1 MWGPRGGGFVFA
13 LNAGFIETLKFL
25 CGVTQAAPAQ
35 RSEARGDDG
44 RDRRAAVGADGA
56 VVGSGGSSHV
66 GIDAV
71 AAEAVAA
78 REDAHGVHLAVLEA
92 DGAREVELRVGLLS
106 SLGVE
111 LGGEGLEAGLDD
123 GVLFGAVLVGLLVE
137 LLDLRV
143 ERVDLVV
150 IGDGVVTSNGTLRIA
165 PGRAGREACALAGAL
180 GHDAI
185 RRHGNKLHR
194 ARVNRALAARS

>member
-1 MWGPRGGGFVFA
+1 M
-13 LNAGFIETLKFL
+13 
-25 CGVTQAAPAQ
+25 
-35 RSEARGDDG
+35 
-44 RDRRAAVGADGA
+44 
-56 VVGSGGSSHV
+56 

-78 REDAHGVHLAVLEA
+78 REDAQGVHLAFLEA
-92 DGAREVELRVGLLS
+92 DGAREGELRVGLLS
-106 SLGVE
+106 GLGVE

-150 IGDGVVTSNGTLRIA
+150 IGDGVVTTNGTLRSA
-165 PGRAGREACALAGAL
+165 RGRAGRETCAHAGAL
-180 GHDAI
+180 GHDA
-185 RRHGNKLHR
+185 RRRQGGLTM
-194 ARVNRALAARS
+194 VNCALGARS